1 MKVKKNVL
9 LIIFIFIAVFSIII
23 IRPIED
29 LDELWNYNT
38 ARAIS
43 EGLKPYKDIS
53 MITTPLLPII
63 TSIFL
68 KMLNEVL
75 MSRILAAVIWTS
87 ILFLTYKIFSKI
99 IKEENI
105 SLISTA
111 LIGILCREIYSIDY
125 NVTVLLITLIILYQE
140 IKHLENVTQYNKKY
154 DFVIRFTSGYC
165 YLYKTKYWYCL
176 SRDYCNI

>member
-1 MKVKKNVL
+1 MKKKDVL

-23 IRPIED
+23 VRPIEN

-38 ARAIS
+38 ARAVA
-43 EGLKPYKDIS
+43 EGLTPYKDIS

-68 KMLNEVL
+68 KMLNEVI

-87 ILFLTYKIFSKI
+87 ILFLTYKIFRKV

-111 LIGILCREIYSIDY
+111 LIGILFRGIFSLDY
-125 NVTVLLITLIILYQE
+125 NVTLLLIALIILYQE

-154 DFVIRFTSGYC
+154 DFVIRFVSRSC
-165 YLYKTKYWYCL
+165 YLYKTKYWYCI